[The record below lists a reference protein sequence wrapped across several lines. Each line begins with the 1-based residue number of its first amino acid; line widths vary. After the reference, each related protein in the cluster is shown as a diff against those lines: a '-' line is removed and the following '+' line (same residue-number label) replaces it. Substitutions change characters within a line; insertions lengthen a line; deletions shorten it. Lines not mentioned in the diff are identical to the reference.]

1 VQSFRASRTSRF
13 VEVAIKRQLMLLWI
27 RNNRINEFMDWTG
40 GCIIKHCI
48 ASKIG
53 HIQIGEL
60 KLTKNGINHG

>member
-27 RNNRINEFMDWTG
+27 RNNRINEFMDRTV

-48 ASKIG
+48 A
-53 HIQIGEL
+53 
-60 KLTKNGINHG
+60 